1 MKYALS
7 ASQMKSL
14 DQMTIQEIGIE
25 SLVLME
31 RAALGVVEE
40 IKKHVTLKDRIL
52 VVCGNGNNGGDGFA
66 VARILLAQGHSV
78 DALFVGSMD
87 KMTLECKKQMQIA
100 VKMGLSM
107 RTELLF
113 SEYNIIVDGIFG
125 IGLDR
130 PVHGELANI
139 IERINEQKGS
149 AFVVA
154 IDIPSGISADTGQ
167 ILDYAVKADVTVTF
181 QEMKRGLLLYP
192 GAEYA
197 GNIIVKDVGIMS
209 YQPTNQEVVYQYYEP
224 EDITRLLPKRM
235 DYSNKGSYGKVLII
249 AGSEMISGAAYLSA
263 LSAYRMGTGL
273 VKILTAASIIPILR
287 TQLPEALFA
296 SYDGENSSQDI
307 ENAVKWASAIVIGP
321 GLSMT
326 EQAKQV
332 FTKVCDLVKNTRTPM
347 VMDADALNILSKQ
360 IDQQSKCKEERICLI
375 KGIVPENTILTPH
388 LLELSRLTLESVNK
402 IPSILID
409 ITEECTY
416 NNELIYVLKD
426 TRTIVASKKLRYLN
440 RSGNNGMATGGSG
453 DVLTGIIAALLA
465 EGLNREEAATL
476 GVYLHGL
483 AGDYARKKLG
493 AYSMLARDMIEAL
506 PEVLMDYER
515 RKL

>member
-52 VVCGNGNNGGDGFA
+52 VVCGSGNNGGDGFA

-78 DALFVGSMD
+78 DAMFVGSMA

-130 PVHGELANI
+130 PVHGEFANV
-139 IERINEQKGS
+139 IERINEQKES
-149 AFVVA
+149 AFVIA

-167 ILDYAVKADVTVTF
+167 KLDYAVKADVTVTF

-197 GNIIVKDVGIMS
+197 GNIIVKDVGIMP
-209 YQPTNQEVVYQYYEP
+209 YQFNDQEVVYRYYEP
-224 EDITRLLPKRM
+224 EDIHRLLPKRM
-235 DYSNKGSYGKVLII
+235 DYSNKGSYGKVLIV
-249 AGSEMISGAAYLSA
+249 AGSDTITGAAYLSA
-263 LSAYRMGTGL
+263 MSAYRMGTGL

-287 TQLPEALFA
+287 TQLPEALFVC
-296 SYDGENSSQDI
+296 YDGKNASQEI

-321 GLSMT
+321 GLSMS
-326 EQAKQV
+326 EQAKLV
-332 FTKVCDLVKNTRTPM
+332 FTKVCDLVKKTMTPM
-347 VMDADALNILSKQ
+347 VMDADALNILSEQ
-360 IDQQSKCKEERICLI
+360 IDQESKCKEKRLCLI
-375 KGIVPENTILTPH
+375 KERVPANTILTPH
-388 LLELSRLTLESVNK
+388 LLEFSRLTLETVHK

-416 NNELIYVLKD
+416 NSELTYVLKD
-426 TRTIVASKKLRYLN
+426 TRTIVASKNLRYIN

-493 AYSMLARDMIEAL
+493 AYSMLARDIIEAL
-506 PEVLMDYER
+506 SEVLMNYER